1 MVTLSIATAAAALA
15 IAHWFANAGCGC
27 ATEPDAVELI
37 QGQIQQLNNTST
49 SASEEIMVL
58 QIEMNRFRNLL

>member
-15 IAHWFANAGCGC
+15 IAHWFANAGCGY
-27 ATEPDAVELI
+27 ATEPGAVEELI
-37 QGQIQQLNNTST
+37 QGQIKELNNTSA

-58 QIEMNRFRNLL
+58 